1 MWSFEG
7 IVEQPKPYGQIVLSS
22 RAGKTVCFFLASFRR
37 RQKLYPQV
45 DMQGWGELFL
55 YWVIDMKK

>member
-1 MWSFEG
+1 MGKLFS
-7 IVEQPKPYGQIVLSS
+7 VQEQAKLFV
-22 RAGKTVCFFLASFRR
+22 FFLASFRR